1 MTAIAITDTPVVGGV
16 ADVLQLVTAPVPRPS
31 RHQVAIQL
39 VASSMHVDEVYAA
52 QGTALGRFFGPKDV
66 SAASPYLMGSS
77 VSGVVVA
84 VGREVTRFKV
94 GDEVIVI
101 PNERGDSGS
110 WATYRCV
117 EQNYV
122 MLKPPTLSHVE
133 AAAATLSGCVAWGA
147 IKIAQ
152 VEVGEHCLVVGAS
165 GAIGSLMVQFLKSKG
180 AHVTGVCSGANAGLV
195 NALGADDT
203 IDYKHT
209 DFGAQGRSTY
219 DKVFDLVGGREVE
232 TAAYRTLKRK
242 GRFITIVGPVR
253 HIGERKLSWIE
264 LLLGVGHIVWR
275 SIASRV
281 WGPRYQF
288 VASLPRHNAY
298 AAMLSIAKHK
308 IRSPIEAEIPFD
320 LLEIQAAIKTLM
332 SHRTRGRIVIN
343 FEADKQP
350 GQTAIRSSSE
360 MHLSG
365 SFCQNNTQ
373 INQDMER
380 L

>member
-1 MTAIAITDTPVVGGV
+1 M
-16 ADVLQLVTAPVPRPS
+16 LN
-31 RHQVAIQL
+31 
-39 VASSMHVDEVYAA
+39 
-52 QGTALGRFFGPKDV
+52 
-66 SAASPYLMGSS
+66 
-77 VSGVVVA
+77 
-84 VGREVTRFKV
+84 
-94 GDEVIVI
+94 
-101 PNERGDSGS
+101 PN
-110 WATYRCV
+110 A
-117 EQNYV
+117 
-122 MLKPPTLSHVE
+122 LSHVE
-133 AAAATLSGCVAWGA
+133 AAASMLSGCVAWWT
-147 IKIAQ
+147 IKTARIEA
-152 VEVGEHCLVVGAS
+152 GDHCLVVGAS

-180 AHVTGVCSGANAGLV
+180 AHVIGVCSGANAGLV

-203 IDYKHT
+203 IDYKQA

-264 LLLGVGHIVWR
+264 FLLGVGYIVRR
-275 SIASRV
+275 SMATRFR
-281 WGPRYQF
+281 GPRYHF

-320 LLEIQAAIKTLM
+320 LPQIQAAIRTLT

-343 FEADKQP
+343 FEADKQTN
-350 GQTAIRSSSE
+350 QSATRSSPEVHRCGMLGRSKKQ
-360 MHLSG
+360 L
-365 SFCQNNTQ
+365 
-373 INQDMER
+373 NQDMER